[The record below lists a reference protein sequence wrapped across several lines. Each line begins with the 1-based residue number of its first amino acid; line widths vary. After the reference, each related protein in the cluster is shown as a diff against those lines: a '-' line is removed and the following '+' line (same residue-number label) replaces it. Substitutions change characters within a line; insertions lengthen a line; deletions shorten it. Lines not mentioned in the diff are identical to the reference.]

1 MEDPNSTILEEE
13 PAAIAVVPPA
23 CTSDNSTGPSSRPG
37 RAMLRCPVDGCFVTR
52 RNKALLNLHVEN
64 SNQCPTSTR
73 FCVVEGENGFSRTI
87 YETNFLT
94 IKQINSTTE
103 D

>member
-23 CTSDNSTGPSSRPG
+23 CTSDNSAGPSSRPG

-52 RNKALLNLHVEN
+52 RNEALLNLHVEN
-64 SNQCPTSTR
+64 SHQQYDIVFLIEQNLFKYNMTTS
-73 FCVVEGENGFSRTI
+73 ENIT
-87 YETNFLT
+87 
-94 IKQINSTTE
+94 
-103 D
+103 